1 MTVVTR
7 RQSFPWERAERFCRL
22 RVAAHGIPA
31 PARRCVDPEDLVQ
44 EVCLELLRAWPRFD
58 PARGRFS
65 AWLSVRVRCALRDF
79 RRRWTNGKRGGVAVS
94 IAEGDTG
101 DIPKIAHAYR
111 RGDYLVSVQG
121 AMGSSART
129 ASDRAEVNE
138 VAERARAA
146 LPRREWV
153 ILMARFEGYTLEEVG
168 RRFGLDRHRVRQ
180 IENEALGELRKR
192 FAP

>member
-79 RRRWTNGKRGGVAVS
+79 RRRWTNGKRGCSAMSLATFDPPTSRVCSPRNPATS
-94 IAEGDTG
+94 PYMDATAE
-101 DIPKIAHAYR
+101 
-111 RGDYLVSVQG
+111 
-121 AMGSSART
+121 RT
-129 ASDRAEVNE
+129 ASDHAEVNE

-168 RRFGLDRHRVRQ
+168 RRLGLDRHRVRQ